1 MSLFGLETPME
12 RPGPG
17 QRGAVFVPRAN
28 GDPATI
34 GLFQNGSGLVG
45 YRNPDGTMMIYFEN
59 NRFNDGALHSWQNKI
74 FKAYDRLVNGAP
86 TVNKVSCE
94 ATSVE
99 QVGFVQGSEILV
111 IEMALLTDWLTRS
124 NALDSAPDGPN
135 IHA

>member
-17 QRGAVFVPRAN
+17 KRGAIFVPRAN
-28 GDPATI
+28 GDPATVS
-34 GLFQNGSGLVG
+34 LFQNGSGLVG
-45 YRNPDGTMMIYFEN
+45 YRNPDGSMMIYFEN
-59 NRFNDGALHSWQNKI
+59 NRFNDSALHSWQNKV

-86 TVNKVSCE
+86 TVNKVSCD
-94 ATSVE
+94 ANAVE

-111 IEMALLTDWLTRS
+111 IEMPSLTDWLTRS
-124 NALDSAPDGPN
+124 NALDSAPEGPN